1 MTLLPLSL
9 LPFSLPPSLTHSLP
23 HVRLLPVMSAHPH
36 HPVFVGRASSSPA
49 AQHSMCSM
57 HPYRSRPC
65 LHLFS
70 FTRMISLL
78 ACYTYQHCCKDSR
91 PRLRRLMDVVGE
103 LILDDK
109 EATRDLSY
117 WDEEETEL
125 SRCKERSLRRDRKR
139 VETLVA
145 SALNDILRNE
155 QLSEREIMVAL
166 QGICQQP
173 EGFLVAAA
181 LEQNGW
187 NSRLRIMEG
196 CPMITRAIHSLTR
209 VKSFIKTSSD
219 EIARRTISSD
229 EIARRTISL
238 ANKDMVF
245 VSVNHSRLLGC
256 SCLRVDAMWIEDA
269 ASQAE
274 IQELD
279 LSPVKLN
286 YWMMKEVLTLLTRQ
300 TQLRVLDLSGSAV
313 HGECLQLL
321 LAVIR
326 QHQRLERLLL
336 SNCKLWVA
344 ECMGVLNA
352 AHNHPS
358 ITSISLSYNDLG
370 AAGGSHLLQLLA
382 AKQTWQELDLTKT
395 GLTAQAHTGL
405 EFLSLPRPLSLKE
418 AERVALTAANRSPSP
433 RGEVKMVV
441 VMGLHPRLGRDSQL
455 RLLTDNLVDMILGCI
470 QYPLEV
476 GEAMEGKCMT

>member
-1 MTLLPLSL
+1 
-9 LPFSLPPSLTHSLP
+9 
-23 HVRLLPVMSAHPH
+23 
-36 HPVFVGRASSSPA
+36 
-49 AQHSMCSM
+49 
-57 HPYRSRPC
+57 
-65 LHLFS
+65 
-70 FTRMISLL
+70 
-78 ACYTYQHCCKDSR
+78 
-91 PRLRRLMDVVGE
+91 
-103 LILDDK
+103 
-109 EATRDLSY
+109 
-117 WDEEETEL
+117 
-125 SRCKERSLRRDRKR
+125 
-139 VETLVA
+139 
-145 SALNDILRNE
+145 
-155 QLSEREIMVAL
+155 
-166 QGICQQP
+166 
-173 EGFLVAAA
+173 
-181 LEQNGW
+181 
-187 NSRLRIMEG
+187 
-196 CPMITRAIHSLTR
+196 
-209 VKSFIKTSSD
+209 
-219 EIARRTISSD
+219 
-229 EIARRTISL
+229 
-238 ANKDMVF
+238 MVF

-395 GLTAQAHTGL
+395 GLTAQILSQLPVHIQDHHDLRCLKLGGNERGPLDAWTGLLQAHTGL

-455 RLLTDNLVDMILGCI
+455 RLVTSTSSL
-470 QYPLEV
+470 
-476 GEAMEGKCMT
+476 AA